1 MSFLCSSIKQLLVL
15 IILFTM
21 SIHCDALM
29 AQEPVNSE
37 PSLEQALDQNLN
49 NGSSAKTSPQDN
61 VAPGVIKDSMLPG
74 NGTTIP
80 PAGPDLSKIV
90 IPPNDPC
97 LPVLYNDWQE
107 LSKEEQGGR
116 RRAYAAF
123 RIFINRTNLMLTFEG
138 LRRDNMFE
146 EIYSTHV
153 GLGEI
158 NSPTPEGTYIIN
170 HIYCYPDVLYFDP
183 SSEKIPGLYNGFF
196 APLLVCDKRGRCA
209 RHRDLGIHG
218 YNKGNTSRRVSLQN
232 YGYSSA
238 GCVRVP
244 DPCKLKSELI
254 RYVGI
259 GTIKQNERGSYH
271 WLSKPI
277 TVVISDTYP
286 DGLEE
291 TTLAS
296 IFQESLNQVQGG
308 IKELF
313 SIFGGY

>member
-1 MSFLCSSIKQLLVL
+1 
-15 IILFTM
+15 M

-170 HIYCYPDVLYFDP
+170 HIYCYPDVPVTSILQAKKFQG
-183 SSEKIPGLYNGFF
+183 SITAF
-196 APLLVCDKRGRCA
+196 LL
-209 RHRDLGIHG
+209 H
-218 YNKGNTSRRVSLQN
+218 SW
-232 YGYSSA
+232 SA
-238 GCVRVP
+238 INAVDVL
-244 DPCKLKSELI
+244 DTAI
-254 RYVGI
+254 WAFT
-259 GTIKQNERGSYH
+259 GTIKGIPQDEYH
-271 WLSKPI
+271 CRIMDILQRVAFAYLI
-277 TVVISDTYP
+277 
-286 DGLEE
+286 
-291 TTLAS
+291 LAS
-296 IFQESLNQVQGG
+296 LKVNSFDTWASEQSSKMNEVPTIGYLNQ
-308 IKELF
+308 LLL
-313 SIFGGY
+313 